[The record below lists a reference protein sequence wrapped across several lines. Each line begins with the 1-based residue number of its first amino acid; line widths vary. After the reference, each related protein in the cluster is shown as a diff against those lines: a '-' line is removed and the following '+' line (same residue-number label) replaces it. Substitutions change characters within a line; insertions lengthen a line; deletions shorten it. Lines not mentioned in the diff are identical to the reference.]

1 MKIVIAITMV
11 VFGLAFLLS
20 FLLSKTSVDNENSK
34 RILNMFS
41 PNDTSETLTEMI
53 KFHQKNGNIEYKLD

>member
-1 MKIVIAITMV
+1 MEIVIAITIV
-11 VFGLAFLLS
+11 VFGLAFLS
-20 FLLSKTSVDNENSK
+20 PKSSVDNKNSK

>member
-1 MKIVIAITMV
+1 MV